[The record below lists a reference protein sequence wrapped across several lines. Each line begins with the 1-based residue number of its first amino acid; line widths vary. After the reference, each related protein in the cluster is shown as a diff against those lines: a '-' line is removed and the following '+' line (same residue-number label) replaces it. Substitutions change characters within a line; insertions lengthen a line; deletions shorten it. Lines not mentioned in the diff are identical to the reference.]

1 MSQQINILIIKPSS
15 LGDIIHGLQVA
26 ATIKK
31 CLSNISIDWVVRDCF
46 VDMVKSSRL
55 VDKIFVFYRGQGL
68 RKFINLMSKIRK
80 QHYDYVFDMQGLAR
94 SGVMTYFSR
103 SDRKVGRSDAREFSW
118 MAYNKKIPLPQV
130 GKRHALDILLQ
141 FLPELG
147 LEAKLQGNLKFST
160 SPSNMVKDIFY
171 NDRHEKCKLILLF
184 PESRQNRKEWPYF
197 DPLADVLGEKLS
209 TMRIIILAQRWIN
222 VSSTLPNIYNL
233 SAQTSMDDLIYLV
246 QNATLVI
253 ANDSAP
259 IHLAA
264 ALSTPVIALFGSTDP
279 TRFAPYPGD
288 SEYNV
293 VLQAKDKKLSSISVE
308 DVTAHVLRLMQGT
321 HGHSL

>member
-15 LGDIIHGLQVA
+15 LGDIIHGLQIA

-31 CLSNISIDWVVRDCF
+31 CLSNISVDWVVRDCF
-46 VDMVKSSRL
+46 IDVVKSSRL
-55 VDKIFVFYRGQGL
+55 VDKIFVFYRGQGI
-68 RKFINLMSKIRK
+68 RKFTNLMANIRK

-94 SGVMTYFSR
+94 SGIMTYFSR

-118 MAYNKKIPLPQV
+118 MAYNRKIPLPQV
-130 GKRHALDILLQ
+130 GKRHALDISLQ

-184 PESRQNRKEWPYF
+184 PESRRKKKEWPYF
-197 DPLADVLGEKLS
+197 NSLAEALGEKLS
-209 TMRIIILAQRWIN
+209 TMRIVVLAQRWIN
-222 VSSTLPNIYNL
+222 VPSTLPNVYNL
-233 SAQTSMDDLIYLV
+233 SARTSMDDLIYLV
-246 QNATLVI
+246 QNSTLVI

-259 IHLAA
+259 VHLAA
-264 ALSTPVIALFGSTDP
+264 ALSTPVIALFGPTDP
-279 TRFAPYPGD
+279 ARFAPYPMD
-288 SEYNV
+288 SERNV
-293 VLQAKDKKLSSISVE
+293 VLQARNQKLSSISVE
-308 DVTAHVLRLMQGT
+308 DVMDHALRIV
-321 HGHSL
+321 

>member
-15 LGDIIHGLQVA
+15 LGDITHGLQVA

-31 CLSNISIDWVVRDCF
+31 CLSNVSIDWVVRDCF
-46 VDMVKSSRL
+46 IDVVKSSRL

-68 RKFINLMSKIRK
+68 RKFINLISKIRK

-94 SGVMTYFSR
+94 SGVMTYFSH

-118 MAYNKKIPLPQV
+118 MAYNRKIPLPQV
-130 GKRHALDILLQ
+130 GKQHALDILLQ

-184 PESRQNRKEWPYF
+184 PESRQKKKEWPYF
-197 DPLADVLGEKLS
+197 NSLAGVLGEKLS
-209 TMRIIILAQRWIN
+209 TMRIIVLAQRWIN
-222 VSSTLPNIYNL
+222 VPSTFPNVYNL
-233 SAQTSMDDLIYLV
+233 SARTSMDDLIYLV
-246 QNATLVI
+246 QNSTLVI

-279 TRFAPYPGD
+279 ARFAPYPVG
-288 SEYNV
+288 SEHNV
-293 VLQAKDKKLSSISVE
+293 AIQAENKKLSSISVE
-308 DVTAHVLRLMQGT
+308 DVVDHALRII
-321 HGHSL
+321 

>member
-15 LGDIIHGLQVA
+15 LGDIIHGLQIV

-31 CLSNISIDWVVRDCF
+31 CLSNISVDWVVRDCF
-46 VDMVKSSRL
+46 IDVVKSSRL
-55 VDKIFVFYRGQGL
+55 VDKIFVFYRGQGI
-68 RKFINLMSKIRK
+68 RKFTNLMVNIRK

-94 SGVMTYFSR
+94 SGIMTYFSR

-118 MAYNKKIPLPQV
+118 MAYNRKIPLPQV

-160 SPSNMVKDIFY
+160 SPSNMVRDIFY

-184 PESRQNRKEWPYF
+184 PESRRKKKEWPYF
-197 DPLADVLGEKLS
+197 NSLAEALGEKLS
-209 TMRIIILAQRWIN
+209 TMRIVVLAQRWIN
-222 VSSTLPNIYNL
+222 VPSTLLNVYNL
-233 SAQTSMDDLIYLV
+233 SARTSMDDLIYLV
-246 QNATLVI
+246 QNSTLVI

-259 IHLAA
+259 VHLAA
-264 ALSTPVIALFGSTDP
+264 ALSTPVIALFGPTDP
-279 TRFAPYPGD
+279 ARFAPYPMD
-288 SEYNV
+288 SERNV
-293 VLQAKDKKLSSISVE
+293 VLQARNQKLSSLSVE
-308 DVTAHVLRLMQGT
+308 DVMDYALRIV
-321 HGHSL
+321 

>member
-1 MSQQINILIIKPSS
+1 MSQQINILIVKPSS
-15 LGDIIHGLQVA
+15 LGDIIHGLQIA

-46 VDMVKSSRL
+46 IDVVKSSRL

-68 RKFINLMSKIRK
+68 QKFINLMSKIRK

-94 SGVMTYFSR
+94 SGIITYFSC

-118 MAYNKKIPLPQV
+118 MAYNRKIPLPQV
-130 GKRHALDILLQ
+130 EKRHAIDILLQ

-147 LEAKLQGNLKFST
+147 LEAKLQGELKFLT
-160 SPSNMVKDIFY
+160 SPSSMAKDIFF

-184 PESRQNRKEWPYF
+184 PESRRKKKEWPYF
-197 DPLADVLGEKLS
+197 NSLAEALGEKLP
-209 TMRIIILAQRWIN
+209 TMRIVVLAQRWIN
-222 VSSTLPNIYNL
+222 VPSTLLNVYNL
-233 SAQTSMDDLIYLV
+233 SARTSMDDLIYLV
-246 QNATLVI
+246 QNSTLVI

-279 TRFAPYPGD
+279 KRFAPYPID
-288 SEYNV
+288 SERNV
-293 VLQAKDKKLSSISVE
+293 VLQARDKKLSSIGVE
-308 DVTAHVLRLMQGT
+308 DVMAHALRII
-321 HGHSL
+321 